1 MSFEDV
7 KSLKIR
13 NFWFYLS
20 YLCIF
25 TFHLIF
31 NLDSIFSYLISI
43 VLMSC
48 CLLPCILLKNKMG
61 KGDFLFG
68 IFQGM
73 CLLPKQVFLCVFF
86 EIIAVLIF
94 VLILVL
100 AKKFDKA
107 KRIPFIPFMALGLL
121 LSYLPFTIN

>member
-1 MSFEDV
+1 MSFEDI

-25 TFHLIF
+25 IFHLIF
-31 NLDSIFSYLISI
+31 NFDSIFYYLIST
-43 VLMSC
+43 VLMIC
-48 CLLPCILLKNKMG
+48 CLLPCFIFKNKMG

-73 CLLPKQVFLCVFF
+73 CLLPKQVFLCVII

-100 AKKFDKA
+100 AKKFDKN
-107 KRIPFIPFMALGLL
+107 KRIPFIPFMSVGLV
-121 LSYLPFTIN
+121 LSSLPFTIN

>member
-1 MSFEDV
+1 MSFEDI

-20 YLCIF
+20 YLFIF
-25 TFHLIF
+25 TFHLVF
-31 NLDSIFSYLISI
+31 NLDSIFYYLISI
-43 VLMSC
+43 VLMSF
-48 CLLPCILLKNKMG
+48 CLLPCFLLKNKIG

-86 EIIAVLIF
+86 EIITVLIF
-94 VLILVL
+94 VFNLVL
-100 AKKFDKA
+100 AKKFDKN
-107 KRIPFIPFMALGLL
+107 KRIPFIPFMSVGLV
-121 LSYLPFTIN
+121 LSSLPFTIN

>member
-1 MSFEDV
+1 MSFEDA

-31 NLDSIFSYLISI
+31 NLDSIFYYFIST
-43 VLMSC
+43 VLMSS
-48 CLLPCILLKNKMG
+48 CLLPCFILKNKMG

-100 AKKFDKA
+100 AKKFDKT
-107 KRIPFIPFMALGLL
+107 KRIPFVPFMALGLL